1 MQKPIYDSVE
11 EGKGRTIQLA
21 LERTGMMDCGG
32 RFVLLDLVQFM
43 EMKFSEYKDLIYRQ

>member
-32 RFVLLDLVQFM
+32 RFVLLDKEILG
-43 EMKFSEYKDLIYRQ
+43 DLKEINN